1 VWEFTRKI
9 TTRATETLSS
19 ALLGGS
25 TTMSMGGGAS
35 AAIRFGRTV
44 LQVSSR
50 SELAFVAASIAYYAF
65 VSLLPLLLLL
75 LVVFSTIGGKAL
87 AEDATDLAEAYLTP
101 QGQELIADALSGSG
115 DEVGASVAGLVI
127 LLWSA
132 LRVFRAMDLAFARI
146 YGTSADRSLLSGL
159 EKSVLVLIAI
169 GLALAVMTATGAVFT
184 RLEVVPYIGLL
195 SPVVVL
201 AGLAAIF
208 FPMYYL
214 FPNADVTIREVLP
227 GAVVAAIGWASLKS
241 LFEFY
246 VATASQ
252 YQAYGVVGGVILL
265 VTWLY
270 FGGFVLLFGVVIN
283 VVAAGRVE
291 LDEPESD
298 EGESR
303 FQEALAHS
311 RRLWREGR

>member
-1 VWEFTRKI
+1 MSVGGRV
-9 TTRATETLSS
+9 RA
-19 ALLGGS
+19 AV
-25 TTMSMGGGAS
+25 
-35 AAIRFGRTV
+35 RFGRTV

-50 SELAFVAASIAYYAF
+50 SELAFMAASIAYYAF

-75 LVVFSTIGGKAL
+75 LVVFSTIGGEAL
-87 AEDATDLAEAYLTP
+87 AGDAADLAESYLTP
-101 QGQELIADALSGSG
+101 QGQELIANALSNSAG
-115 DEVGASVAGLVI
+115 EVGASVLGLVI

-132 LRVFRAMDLAFARI
+132 LRVFRAMNIAFARI
-146 YGTSADRSLLSGL
+146 YGTSADRSLLDDLQNG
-159 EKSVLVLIAI
+159 VLVLVAI
-169 GLALAVMTATGAVFT
+169 GLALAVMTATGAAVA
-184 RLEVVPYIGLL
+184 LLDELPYVEVV
-195 SPVVVL
+195 SPVVLL
-201 AGLAAIF
+201 AGLTAIF

-214 FPNADVTIREVLP
+214 FPDADVTVREVLP
-227 GAVVAAIGWASLKS
+227 GAVVAAIGWASLEA
-241 LFEFY
+241 LFGLY

-270 FGGFVLLFGVVIN
+270 FGGIVLLFGVVIN

-303 FQEALAHS
+303 LRGALAHS
-311 RRLWREGR
+311 RRLWRESR